1 MLGIDENTPLLMLMG
16 IPILIFIWFNIIYTV
31 LSIPFG
37 KWSDIYGRKAIFAVG
52 LSLFM
57 LTCTGFVFTTDL
69 IFLFIFF
76 GIYGAFNAATD
87 GVQKAFAVDLLPS
100 NLRGTGIGLL
110 QTITGFAGIAGGLI
124 AGFLYSKNE
133 SYAFIYGAGMS
144 TISLGLLMLMNFS
157 HQEEK
162 NDKE

>member
-1 MLGIDENTPLLMLMG
+1 
-16 IPILIFIWFNIIYTV
+16 
-31 LSIPFG
+31 
-37 KWSDIYGRKAIFAVG
+37 
-52 LSLFM
+52 M

-100 NLRGTGIGLL
+100 NLKGTGIGLL

-124 AGFLYSKNE
+124 AGLLYSLNE
-133 SYAFIYGAGMS
+133 SSAFIYGAGMA
-144 TISLGLLMLMNFS
+144 TIALGLLLLMNFS

-162 NDKE
+162 TMKDEKIQL